1 VLLQTKV
8 STHPWTVTHSEEYW
22 DNPDEFRPER
32 WLEEGNKDVKD
43 ASVPFGL
50 GTRQCLGQ
58 NIAWMEMRLYL
69 AKMMWLYN
77 LELVDKERDWVKDCK
92 TYFMWMKAPLMI
104 KVERREGF

>member
-104 KVERREGF
+104 KV